1 MQLLSILK
9 QRTLNELIIRK
20 ILKGRIQGNWRNL
33 EKGVLAYYYEFYLM
47 YPFMVIFQPNRYRYS
62 G

>member
-47 YPFMVIFQPNRYRYS
+47 YPFMVIFQQI
-62 G
+62 